1 MRAHEG
7 VDDAAAAAVGG
18 YGRHR
23 GHEVPVPVDAAKFDD
38 CEGRVN
44 KTRKRRMGGCA
55 MSSTF
60 FWARAPALGSQH
72 FRKT

>member
-23 GHEVPVPVDAAKFDD
+23 GHEVPVPVDAAKFND
-38 CEGRVN
+38 CEERVN
-44 KTRKRRMGGCA
+44 KARKKNNGGCV
-55 MSSTF
+55 MPSTF
-60 FWARAPALGSQH
+60 FRARAPALGSQH
-72 FRKT
+72 FGKT

>member
-23 GHEVPVPVDAAKFDD
+23 GHEVPVPVDTAEFDD
-38 CEGRVN
+38 CEERVR
-44 KTRKRRMGGCA
+44 KTRQKVGGCE
-55 MSSTF
+55 MVSTF
-60 FWARAPALGSQH
+60 FGARAPALGSQH